1 MNVFAKI
8 FLFSLPQNDY
18 HNTIIKQGSNMPF
31 IGIYTIV
38 LIVGYGFVC
47 TKFCTYIC
55 EKYHTMIATSISD
68 FRSNI
73 KHYVDIVVENGSAV
87 IINRGA
93 KSAVLISQEEYN
105 SIKETERIMLKPEL
119 ENDIRAAVD
128 AIGNCSGIEVDIDEL

>member
-1 MNVFAKI
+1 
-8 FLFSLPQNDY
+8 
-18 HNTIIKQGSNMPF
+18 
-31 IGIYTIV
+31 
-38 LIVGYGFVC
+38 
-47 TKFCTYIC
+47 
-55 EKYHTMIATSISD
+55 MIATSISD